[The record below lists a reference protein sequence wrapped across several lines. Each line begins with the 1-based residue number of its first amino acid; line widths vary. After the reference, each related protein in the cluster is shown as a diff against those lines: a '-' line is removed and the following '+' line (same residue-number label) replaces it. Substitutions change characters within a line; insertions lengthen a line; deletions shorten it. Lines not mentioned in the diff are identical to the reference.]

1 MALDGFNTTIS
12 WSSFKKRKAKPAG
25 KDGDAEAIATYTG
38 SNIELAKNGNAVIIK
53 TADVTVTMNSTASWV
68 VEGKETTSL
77 LNHEQGHY
85 DITAIGARDYYNQL
99 FKLSAPSPKKL
110 IDKVNDLNEDFE
122 KKIDTLNVRY
132 DEQTDHSKI
141 IAEQEKLNKAI
152 ATEKQKA
159 DGSLDNLP

>member
-1 MALDGFNTTIS
+1 MTPDGFDTTIS
-12 WSSFKKRKAKPAG
+12 WSSFKKRKTKPAG
-25 KDGDAEAIATYTG
+25 KDGDAETIATYTG

-53 TADVTVTMNSTASWV
+53 TAEVTVTMNSRASWV

-77 LNHEQGHY
+77 LKHEQGHY
-85 DITAIGARDYYNQL
+85 DITSIGAREYYNQL
-99 FKLSAPSPKKL
+99 LKLSGSSPKKL
-110 IDKVNDLNEDFE
+110 IDKVNDLNEAFE
-122 KKIDTLNVRY
+122 KMIGTLNVRY

-141 IAEQEKLNKAI
+141 MAEQEKWNKAI